1 MDTNTSFHRTASS
14 GTNESESERLSQ
26 DLAIFL
32 SNPALS
38 SKLTDGSLNLASY
51 SSTINSELAVLEK
64 ECIQLHRNAED
75 DVKVLRDEMGV
86 CDEILAGL
94 QEMLLVSLFRYDVL
108 LLAQNNIHMNHIML
122 FAGVSSRSIRP
133 QWRHSSTPRPIT
145 LSSHS
150 SAQPPPSGGRS
161 TSLPRTYR
169 RTPEPRRDHISG
181 SYR

>member
-1 MDTNTSFHRTASS
+1 MDTNTSFHRSTS

-94 QEMLLVSLFRYDVL
+94 QEMLLVSLFRYDVNTASL
-108 LLAQNNIHMNHIML
+108 LLIYWHAQNNIHI
-122 FAGVSSRSIRP
+122 
-133 QWRHSSTPRPIT
+133 
-145 LSSHS
+145 
-150 SAQPPPSGGRS
+150 
-161 TSLPRTYR
+161 
-169 RTPEPRRDHISG
+169 
-181 SYR
+181 

>member
-1 MDTNTSFHRTASS
+1 MVVLFLFGWLWCCGGGGWYGTYHNMVVGGGVWRRWDGWLVLVGVSRGSPLKTSTTFDSFFTMDDVNTSFHRSTSSS

-64 ECIQLHRNAED
+64 ECIQLHRSAED

-94 QEMLLVSLFRYDVL
+94 QEMLLVSLF
-108 LLAQNNIHMNHIML
+108 
-122 FAGVSSRSIRP
+122 
-133 QWRHSSTPRPIT
+133 
-145 LSSHS
+145 
-150 SAQPPPSGGRS
+150 
-161 TSLPRTYR
+161 
-169 RTPEPRRDHISG
+169 
-181 SYR
+181 